1 MGFLA
6 IQKTKGTYTSLKC
19 ALFNSERHQVSMK
32 RHALRMLKHHPPS
45 WILCRNAF
53 EHLVMPVCWQ
63 PTCCEEP
70 SYVCMYHRHHRR
82 HRPSWKPWKIL
93 ADPER
98 TQSMLLESNCAD
110 CLLISLVIWSCALF
124 LCSTSPSQCFPYC
137 YRLFSSF
144 SQVRISHAVTMNDE
158 EDFLSPAGQRRK
170 TLRSMTTSNLSLSP
184 TRSFAPTT
192 SPERGKLN
200 RRSDPT
206 LLSSRQSPRKSSKT
220 IMEKVQ
226 KFLGLQLANGLRL
239 FKS

>member
-1 MGFLA
+1 M
-6 IQKTKGTYTSLKC
+6 QKCLRTP
-19 ALFNSERHQVSMK
+19 
-32 RHALRMLKHHPPS
+32 RHAGLLAAHLLRRAFVCLYVSQAPQAPQAQLKAMKDPCRSRKNSKHVAGKQ
-45 WILCRNAF
+45 LCRLF
-53 EHLVMPVCWQ
+53 THFPCDLELCTVSLFDFP
-63 PTCCEEP
+63 
-70 SYVCMYHRHHRR
+70 
-82 HRPSWKPWKIL
+82 L
-93 ADPER
+93 AVF
-98 TQSMLLESNCAD
+98 S
-110 CLLISLVIWSCALF
+110 
-124 LCSTSPSQCFPYC
+124 YC

-226 KFLGLQLANGLRL
+226 KFLGLQLANCLRL

>member
-1 MGFLA
+1 MFVCITGTTSTTGPAESHERSLQ
-6 IQKTKGTYTSLKC
+6 IQKK
-19 ALFNSERHQVSMK
+19 
-32 RHALRMLKHHPPS
+32 
-45 WILCRNAF
+45 F
-53 EHLVMPVCWQ
+53 EACF
-63 PTCCEEP
+63 
-70 SYVCMYHRHHRR
+70 
-82 HRPSWKPWKIL
+82 WKSIV
-93 ADPER
+93 
-98 TQSMLLESNCAD
+98 QIF
-110 CLLISLVIWSCALF
+110 LLIFLLIWSCAVI
-124 LCSTSPSQCFPYC
+124 LCSTSPSQCFHIATC
-137 YRLFSSF
+137 YHLSF

-226 KFLGLQLANGLRL
+226 KFLGLQLANCLIKALSLKHLVVLAGSLRYQ
-239 FKS
+239 FSHVRTR